1 MRKAQRRIVARLNAA
16 VMKRVRRSRSLI
28 ADELPELIA
37 KDQRLYDAMREAT
50 TSGALRR
57 AIHSSKILL
66 PDLAERAET
75 DMDTLD
81 SFLTGERALTS
92 DVIDR
97 LAKVLKL
104 RLEASASKGKLRPS
118 KPESKSD

>member
-1 MRKAQRRIVARLNAA
+1 MRKAQRRIVVRLGAA
-16 VMKRVRRSRSLI
+16 VMKRFRRSRSLI
-28 ADELPELIA
+28 AAELPELIA

-57 AIHSSKILL
+57 AIHSGKILL
-66 PDLAERAET
+66 PDLAERAGT

-97 LAKVLKL
+97 LTKILKL
-104 RLEASASKGKLRPS
+104 KLAAIGSKQSPTPS
-118 KPESKSD
+118 KAG

>member
-1 MRKAQRRIVARLNAA
+1 MRKAQRRIVVRLGAA
-16 VMKRVRRSRSLI
+16 VMKRLRRSRSLI

-50 TSGALRR
+50 SGALRR
-57 AIHSSKILL
+57 AIHSGKILL
-66 PDLAERAET
+66 PDLAERAGT

-81 SFLTGERALTS
+81 AFLPGQRPLTS

-97 LAKVLKL
+97 LTKILKL
-104 RLEASASKGKLRPS
+104 KLAAIGSKQSPTPS
-118 KPESKSD
+118 KAG